1 LPSSDAIIERAKPLL
16 GTVAVIRAR
25 WDGAANAG
33 AVDCAFAAVAEVQA
47 RMSAFDASSDLGRLH
62 AAPFGRFVPLD
73 PLTQQVMAFALD
85 LAEASHGAFDIA
97 LGGEAAALGAYPP
110 PAAPAHP
117 LDLVQ
122 GASWRDI
129 QLETGGV
136 VLRRPLWVDL
146 GGIAKGFAVDQAM
159 ACLKAAG
166 AVQASVNIGGD
177 LCVFGREAE
186 TVRLRTTADTPAPEI
201 ILSDGALASSGGAD
215 GWVATRHIDRT
226 RRAHDP
232 RRFACVLASDAMTAD
247 ALTKVCLDPRPV
259 DLPLLNRYAATALTW
274 DETHGWR
281 SHGDMNG

>member
-1 LPSSDAIIERAKPLL
+1 MPEVRRMRPVL
-16 GTVAVIRAR
+16 GTYVEVAAHADSLADAERGLR
-25 WDGAANAG
+25 Q
-33 AVDCAFAAVAEVQA
+33 AFEAIDEVQQ
-47 RMSAFDASSDLGRLH
+47 RMSFHAPASDLTRLNG
-62 AAPFGRFVPLD
+62 APAGTEVELH
-73 PLTQQVMAFALD
+73 PLTLRVLR
-85 LAEASHGAFDIA
+85 LARAAMRASGGAFDCTVGGLMVRDGA
-97 LGGEAAALGAYPP
+97 LPDHGG
-110 PAAPAHP
+110 PAP
-117 LDLVQ
+117 LPRGTDV
-122 GASWRDI
+122 DI
-129 QLETGGV
+129 V
-136 VLRRPLWVDL
+136 VGRGRARLRRPLRLTLD
-146 GGIAKGFAVDQAM
+146 GIAKGFAVDQAM

-166 AVQASVNIGGD
+166 AVQATVNIGGD

-201 ILSDGALASSGGAD
+201 ILTDGALASSGGAD